1 MRGVP
6 ILKALSPRHLDI
18 IRRLIVGQAP
28 QEISIELGISQSRIS
43 VLRDDPLFDAVYR
56 EMEHRVTEGFIET
69 RAKAMEILEVAAPD
83 AARLTRDAISGK
95 IDNENV
101 PIPLRL
107 KSAWDCLD
115 RTGNKAVEKKL
126 VGVVDLGKLISDAY
140 TEKHYGKKAKQV
152 VDDAESDDK
161 LATSLMLSPLSNENS
176 IIVTMTVNNAVK
188 DCQNIF

>member
-1 MRGVP
+1 MAMRGVP
-6 ILKALSPRHLDI
+6 ILKALSPRHLDM
-18 IRRLIVGQAP
+18 IRRLIVGQSP

-43 VLRDDPLFDAVYR
+43 VLRDDPLFNAVYR

-83 AARLTRDAISGK
+83 AARLTRDAIVSGK
-95 IDNENV
+95 IGDVDV

-126 VGVVDLGKLISDAY
+126 VGVVDLGKMISDAY
-140 TEKHYGKKAKQV
+140 REKHYGKKAKQV
-152 VDDAESDDK
+152 VDDVESGDK
-161 LATSLMLSPLSNENS
+161 LATEACTALMVVESH
-176 IIVTMTVNNAVK
+176 A
-188 DCQNIF
+188 